1 MMAAIRQGL
10 ERALD
15 VTESRPAAR
24 GKLVDLALVLG
35 AALLVLATVGIT
47 LLGSLLQRAAANISA
62 GTFAGWLTHAA
73 SFVLSIVVV
82 LVLYRFVP
90 SRGLRFRDALVGA
103 IVTAV
108 LLRLIALASGYI
120 YDRTTRLSVVYG
132 SLTSAL
138 VFLYS
143 MYLYASA
150 LLFGAETAAAWS
162 LPPGPESGEPIL
174 KQVKRA
180 VLGLFVP
187 EKRAADEGASLEKTP
202 GVSRPRRAPS

>member
-1 MMAAIRQGL
+1 
-10 ERALD
+10 
-15 VTESRPAAR
+15 
-24 GKLVDLALVLG
+24 
-35 AALLVLATVGIT
+35 
-47 LLGSLLQRAAANISA
+47 
-62 GTFAGWLTHAA
+62 THAA

-143 MYLYASA
+143 MYLSASA
-150 LLFGAETAAAWS
+150 FLLRAEPRAPRG
-162 LPPGPESGEPIL
+162 LRRGREGGEPIL

-180 VLGLFVP
+180 VRGLFVP
-187 EKRAADEGASLEKTP
+187 EKPAADDGRVA
-202 GVSRPRRAPS
+202 RADAWRKPA

>member
-35 AALLVLATVGIT
+35 AALLVLVTVGIT
-47 LLGSLLQRAAANISA
+47 VLGSLVQRGAANVGA
-62 GTFAGWLTHAA
+62 GTLASWLTHSA

-82 LVLYRFVP
+82 LLLYRFVP
-90 SRGLRFRDALVGA
+90 TRGLRFRDALVGA

-108 LLRLIALASGYI
+108 LFRLIALASGYI

-150 LLFGAETAAAWS
+150 LLFGAEAAAAWS
-162 LPPGPESGEPIL
+162 LPPGPGSGEPIREQL
-174 KQVKRA
+174 KRA
-180 VLGLFVP
+180 VLGLFVR
-187 EKRAADEGASLEKTP
+187 EKETAAERSRSTP
-202 GVSRPRRAPS
+202 P